1 MSTSLLEARGIS
13 KTYGPRG
20 LRKSH
25 ARNVLDG
32 VDLTVGKGESI
43 ALIGR
48 SGSGKSTLGRILL
61 GLEPA
66 DHGAVIFKDRPLKAM
81 NHDERR
87 RFRMS
92 VQAVLQDPLSAVNPR
107 QSVERIINEPLRHLT
122 DLPARERSAQVA
134 MLLEM
139 VGLKRDDAAKLPSQL
154 SGGQLQ
160 RVCLARALA
169 PEPELLVLDEAVSN
183 LDIPLQVAML
193 DLVAGLRTDK
203 KIATLFIT
211 HDIRLAWRFC
221 DQIVV
226 LEEGRIVD
234 RSPTHPSPTFTA
246 PAALKLVS
254 SILPARP
261 LRPQMP
267 TRDDVRRK

>member
-1 MSTSLLEARGIS
+1 MSTALLDARGIC

-20 LRKSH
+20 LLRGQAKS
-25 ARNVLDG
+25 VLDD
-32 VDLTVGKGESI
+32 VDLTIGQGESM

-61 GLEPA
+61 DLEPPDRGTVA
-66 DHGAVIFKDRPLKAM
+66 FKGQALTAM
-81 NHDERR
+81 TTDERR

-107 QSVERIINEPLRHLT
+107 QTIERIISEPLRHLT
-122 DLPARERSAQVA
+122 ELRPTERSARVA
-134 MLLEM
+134 TLLET
-139 VGLKRDDAAKLPSQL
+139 VGLKRDDAAKLPAQM

-169 PEPELLVLDEAVSN
+169 PEPELIILDEAVSN
-183 LDIPLQVAML
+183 LDLPLQVAML
-193 DLVAGLRTDK
+193 DLVAGLRAKTNT
-203 KIATLFIT
+203 ATLFIT
-211 HDIRLAWRFC
+211 HDIRLARRFC
-221 DQIVV
+221 DQILV

-234 RSPTHPSPTFTA
+234 RSPTRPAPTFTA
-246 PAALKLVS
+246 PAALKLMG

-261 LRPQMP
+261 VP
-267 TRDDVRRK
+267 RRAS

>member
-1 MSTSLLEARGIS
+1 MSPPLLEAQAIS
-13 KTYGPRG
+13 KSYGSRRFWRG
-20 LRKSH
+20 P

-32 VDLTVGKGESI
+32 VDLTIAKGESI

-48 SGSGKSTLGRILL
+48 SGSGKSTLARILL
-61 GLEPA
+61 GLEGA
-66 DHGAVIFKDRPLKAM
+66 DRGAVLFKGRPLAAM
-81 NHDERR
+81 DRDERR

-107 QSVERIINEPLRHLT
+107 QSVERIVSEPLRHLT
-122 DLPARERSAQVA
+122 TLSADERSARVA

-139 VGLKRDDAAKLPSQL
+139 VGLRRDDATRLPVQL

-169 PEPELLVLDEAVSN
+169 PEPELLILDEAVSN

-193 DLVAGLRTDK
+193 DLVASLRKDK
-203 KIATLFIT
+203 NIATLVIT
-211 HDIRLAWRFC
+211 HDIRLARRFC
-221 DQIVV
+221 DQIAV
-226 LEEGRIVD
+226 LEHGRIVD
-234 RSPTHPSPTFTA
+234 RSPTRPETTFTA

-261 LRPQMP
+261 LRPRTP
-267 TRDDVRRK
+267 VS